1 MCCAIRY
8 LDPASVRWVDDQ
20 QQEGGGSGGGDTL
33 IMLCNHMD
41 TILMLSTPPIITTTS
56 SQRSK
61 DELDSSHLSLD
72 SVSNALAQAARAG
85 FRPVREIARYGTYS

>member
-41 TILMLSTPPIITTTS
+41 TILTL
-56 SQRSK
+56 
-61 DELDSSHLSLD
+61 
-72 SVSNALAQAARAG
+72 
-85 FRPVREIARYGTYS
+85 

>member
-33 IMLCNHMD
+33 IMLKFVAW
-41 TILMLSTPPIITTTS
+41 IVFS
-56 SQRSK
+56 
-61 DELDSSHLSLD
+61 
-72 SVSNALAQAARAG
+72 
-85 FRPVREIARYGTYS
+85 

>member
-1 MCCAIRY
+1 MCRAIRY

-41 TILMLSTPPIITTTS
+41 TILTLYTPPTIVTS
-56 SQRSK
+56 
-61 DELDSSHLSLD
+61 
-72 SVSNALAQAARAG
+72 
-85 FRPVREIARYGTYS
+85 Y

>member
-20 QQEGGGSGGGDTL
+20 QQEGGDSGGGDTL

-41 TILMLSTPPIITTTS
+41 TTLTLYTPPTIITSYNYLS
-56 SQRSK
+56 SK
-61 DELDSSHLSLD
+61 YLSIDNCYDLHH
-72 SVSNALAQAARAG
+72 
-85 FRPVREIARYGTYS
+85 